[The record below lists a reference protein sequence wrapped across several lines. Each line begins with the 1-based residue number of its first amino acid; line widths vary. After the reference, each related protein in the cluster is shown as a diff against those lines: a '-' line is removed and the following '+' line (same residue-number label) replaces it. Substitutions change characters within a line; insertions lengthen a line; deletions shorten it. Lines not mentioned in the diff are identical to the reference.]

1 MNKEDIWNAFKLF
14 VSLLAIV
21 IFIFIIIYFNITRN
35 DIGDLRDRDRVKE
48 YINLVEI
55 DRYKNNVV
63 YYDLNTGIMYYVY
76 NEDKNYSWCT
86 PIYGTDG
93 LPKLYERGDI
103 DYAEK
108 RNELQS
114 GDRRLDQ

>member
-21 IFIFIIIYFNITRN
+21 IFIFIIIYFNITRD

-76 NEDKNYSWCT
+76 NEDKNYS
-86 PIYGTDG
+86 
-93 LPKLYERGDI
+93 
-103 DYAEK
+103 
-108 RNELQS
+108 
-114 GDRRLDQ
+114 